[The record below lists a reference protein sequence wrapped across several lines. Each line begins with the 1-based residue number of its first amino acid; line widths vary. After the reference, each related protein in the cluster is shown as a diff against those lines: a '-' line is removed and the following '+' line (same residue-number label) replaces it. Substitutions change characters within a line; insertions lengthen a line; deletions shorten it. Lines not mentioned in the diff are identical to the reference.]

1 MKKRFKQKFMSYKT
15 KSVTLK
21 AKIRIFY
28 IIFIWFRHLSLS
40 PQLSLFAFLD
50 TVIKRRQPKS
60 THRKFFILSV
70 SSFEIN
76 YLNWTNQ
83 YSCFVIFLVNQIK
96 VWVSTRRHN
105 Q

>member
-1 MKKRFKQKFMSYKT
+1 MSYKT
-15 KSVTLK
+15 KSATLK

-28 IIFIWFRHLSLS
+28 IIFIWLRHLSLS

-83 YSCFVIFLVNQIK
+83 YFFCNFSCEPNKSMGQ
-96 VWVSTRRHN
+96 HMPA
-105 Q
+105 